1 MMNLHSEG
9 PAPDPRLR
17 EALDLAAA
25 TPEDS
30 VDWDALRAGVRTR
43 AEMPLARQRRRRNR
57 SRWVRTA
64 APAAVAAALAALMA
78 TGVFRTELAGD
89 PDVALGLHPVV
100 EQVLGVEISEFEMDL
115 LFGQVSADNLVVAA
129 VDQR

>member
-1 MMNLHSEG
+1 MNLHSEG
-9 PAPDPRLR
+9 PTPDPRLR

-25 TPEDS
+25 APEES
-30 VDWDALRAGVRTR
+30 VDWDALRARTMTR
-43 AEMPLARQRRRRNR
+43 AELPLARQRRRRQR

-64 APAAVAAALAALMA
+64 APAAVAAALAGLMA
-78 TGVFRTELAGD
+78 TGVFRAEIAAD
-89 PDVALGLHPVV
+89 PDAALGFHPVV